1 MRWVRLSQM
10 KLIAGVMP
18 VIRSHCRLRLSSRM
32 LSLYSSLIV
41 MLGNRVIG
49 ARRGSWS
56 FCGSCVGDGAP
67 NCGAMGTGCAAVSPG
82 LRQPTSTAQVAR
94 ARTVTAQRISYV
106 ADTREGLFRGPGV
119 QALDRLMVV
128 RQRRGLLDHVDR
140 SELLHVFDLLGRRVT
155 GDDHDGERWPQA
167 AHLGHHVAP
176 VHAGHRDVEK
186 HRVEGDALET
196 VQRLA
201 AGVDHRRRVSLALER
216 CRQHLGHLRL
226 VVDNHDLHL
235 FSSFYVSP
243 TIFYELSTNK
253 IPRKRGL
260 ERASACNR

>member
-1 MRWVRLSQM
+1 M

-18 VIRSHCRLRLSSRM
+18 VIRSHCRLRLSSRT

-41 MLGNRVIG
+41 MLGSRVMG

-56 FCGSCVGDGAP
+56 FCGSCVDGPP
-67 NCGAMGTGCAAVSPG
+67 NCGAIWSGWAAASPG
-82 LRQPTSTAQVAR
+82 LRQATSTAQVAR
-94 ARTVTAQRISYV
+94 ARTVTGQRISYV
-106 ADTREGLFRGPGV
+106 ADAREGLFRGPGV

-155 GDDHDGERWPQA
+155 GDDHDGERWAQA
-167 AHLGHHVAP
+167 AHLGHHVEP

-186 HRVEGDALET
+186 HRVKGDALET
-196 VQRLA
+196 VERLA

-216 CRQHLGHLRL
+216 CRQYLGHLRL
-226 VVDNHDLHL
+226 VVDDHDFHL
-235 FSSFYVSP
+235 FSS
-243 TIFYELSTNK
+243 LM
-253 IPRKRGL
+253 
-260 ERASACNR
+260 